1 MPCLP
6 PGLKEKNV
14 FYIYLHFPLFRGG
27 GLLRKVYT
35 KIWICMR
42 GCYIFGRPGI
52 HDEGMQDSWPPCF
65 LHTGASSNW
74 ACGTDGGADGDAG
87 ANLWFGNVEL
97 VCFVISSVSYYEGF
111 LLLDVVGCY
120 CCCWCWWWWHRKRT
134 GRSSERNH
142 KNEKVGTEEETEDPN
157 RQKWTRKNEQ
167 RQTKREESWRKG
179 ESP

>member
-1 MPCLP
+1 MFSIFTFIFHCF
-6 PGLKEKNV
+6 GVGVCSAK
-14 FYIYLHFPLFRGG
+14 YIQKYEYAWEVATYLGDQ
-27 GLLRKVYT
+27 
-35 KIWICMR
+35 
-42 GCYIFGRPGI
+42 GI

-157 RQKWTRKNEQ
+157 RQKWTRKK
-167 RQTKREESWRKG
+167 RTKANKTRGKLKERRITIKLEMRKFI
-179 ESP
+179 